1 MTFFY
6 NAILVN
12 LTLVFINF
20 LGNLFSGND
29 CGIYSVR
36 GFAAALVT
44 GCTLSAYGV
53 FLLIN
58 LFVKVTMMLGDWLK
72 KKNMLCFASS
82 NEE

>member
-1 MTFFY
+1 
-6 NAILVN
+6 
-12 LTLVFINF
+12 
-20 LGNLFSGND
+20 
-29 CGIYSVR
+29 VR

-44 GCTLSAYGV
+44 GCTLAAYGV

-72 KKNMLCFASS
+72 EKNMLCFASS

>member
-6 NAILVN
+6 NAILIN

-44 GCTLSAYGV
+44 ICTFSAYFV
-53 FLLIN
+53 FKLIELL
-58 LFVKVTMMLGDWLK
+58 VKLTLMLGDWLK
-72 KKNMLCFASS
+72 EKNMLCFASS